1 MQTVRRCSPNI
12 ILASLCEGSLAI
24 VRLWHRWLEG
34 PYCQLCNVTDGS
46 RYYDAYASACL
57 VCGKDAA
64 GQVAT
69 LICVVLA
76 VLLLVGLFLRF
87 RPDRKIKCLVRLS
100 LRLTSLYTQIS
111 LRAKCSKAQL
121 EPRRSQMAPLL
132 RSLLSPIARAS
143 QVQAVLGLLPG
154 RHPRP

>member
-1 MQTVRRCSPNI
+1 M
-12 ILASLCEGSLAI
+12 CEE
-24 VRLWHRWLEG
+24 WTDG
-34 PYCQLCNVTDGS
+34 PYCTLCNVTDGS

-64 GQVAT
+64 GQIAT

-76 VLLLVGLFLRF
+76 VLLIVGLFLRF

-111 LRAKCSKAQL
+111 LRAKCSKA
-121 EPRRSQMAPLL
+121 
-132 RSLLSPIARAS
+132 ARTGTFSDGAAS
-143 QVQAVLGLLPG
+143 QVAA
-154 RHPRP
+154 

>member
-12 ILASLCEGSLAI
+12 ILASLCLGSLAI
-24 VRLWHRWLEG
+24 VASRRWLEG

-64 GQVAT
+64 GQIAT

-111 LRAKCSKAQL
+111 LRAKCSKA
-121 EPRRSQMAPLL
+121 
-132 RSLLSPIARAS
+132 ARTGTFSDGAAA
-143 QVQAVLGLLPG
+143 QVAA
-154 RHPRP
+154 

>member
-1 MQTVRRCSPNI
+1 MARRTVLSTLQRHRR
-12 ILASLCEGSLAI
+12 LALLGATT
-24 VRLWHRWLEG
+24 G
-34 PYCQLCNVTDGS
+34 NGS

-111 LRAKCSKAQL
+111 LRAKCSKA
-121 EPRRSQMAPLL
+121 
-132 RSLLSPIARAS
+132 ARTGTVSDGAAA
-143 QVQAVLGLLPG
+143 QVAA
-154 RHPRP
+154 